1 MSKPL
6 KCPLCEYSTDRTY
19 NFKRHVA
26 TKHDSCEIVPQQ
38 NINLPQQNINL
49 PQQNINLPQQFIN
62 LPQQFINLPQQFINL
77 EENTHDTPCL
87 SEKYSCELCSKS
99 FGHKWVLDR
108 HKKVCKGVASSLECP
123 TCGKK
128 FAYLQSKHRHMKIC
142 KGHSTVLTV
151 PPPATQILSQ
161 TNNNNNYT
169 SCSVNNGT
177 VNNTVNI
184 NVNCFGQE
192 NMDHI
197 TNAFKD
203 ARLHEFNG
211 KGIFNL
217 IKSVHFNPELPENHN
232 IRKHD
237 NKYCKVF
244 DDGEWMLRSLKSAIS
259 DLVHRYKQVLC
270 ERLIN
275 VDYKKLEMCE
285 ETWMQIWQ
293 NLMKFDKNK
302 NPADFY
308 RTIRDV
314 MALMEN
320 LERLYEKELEL
331 IQTSSVSNDDHS

>member
-1 MSKPL
+1 MSKAL
-6 KCPLCEYSTDRTY
+6 KCPLCSYSTDRTY

-38 NINLPQQNINL
+38 NINLPQQNISI
-49 PQQNINLPQQFIN
+49 PQQNISTPQQNISIS
-62 LPQQFINLPQQFINL
+62 QQNISISDDIDQ
-77 EENTHDTPCL
+77 NTC
-87 SEKYSCELCSKS
+87 EKDKCICILCAKK
-99 FGHKWVLDR
+99 FAHKWVLDR
-108 HKKVCKGVASSLECP
+108 HTKTCKGTSNALECHL
-123 TCGKK
+123 CGKE
-128 FAYLQSKHRHMKIC
+128 FAHVQSKHRHIKTC
-142 KGHSTVLTV
+142 KGRPCTELTI
-151 PPPATQILSQ
+151 PANTTQILSQ

-169 SCSVNNGT
+169 SCNVNNGT

-192 NMDHI
+192 NMQHI

-211 KGIFNL
+211 RGIFNL

-270 ERLIN
+270 ERLIDI
-275 VDYKKLEMCE
+275 DYKKLEMCE

-320 LERLYEKELEL
+320 LERLYEKEIEVALVA
-331 IQTSSVSNDDHS
+331 SSASSDDHN